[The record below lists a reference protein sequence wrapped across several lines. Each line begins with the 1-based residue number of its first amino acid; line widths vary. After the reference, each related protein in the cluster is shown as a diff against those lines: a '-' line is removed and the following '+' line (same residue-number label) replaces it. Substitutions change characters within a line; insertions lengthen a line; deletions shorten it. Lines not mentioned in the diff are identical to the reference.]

1 MKFSSPSSSS
11 FDSRSNAAA
20 DAAAGCLSGILHRIL
35 CGSLHSSNLREGEE
49 ADEIDAAFGRV
60 EQKSMRSPG
69 IVARLMGLES
79 MPVYPYAASELI
91 GRSRSTNSL
100 ESWPG
105 FLSERSQSPVV
116 RTSIS
121 FREVPT
127 YLRQENEDFLLLSFT
142 PDDKEETMGSNGMR
156 RATRVRE
163 MKERKSEDRDR
174 VKRET
179 RSIEEKKKK
188 NRRDEHRHCHKKNVP
203 QKRNDEVKDSAVH
216 SRKKNVRRRGCQGTK
231 AEDLIKST
239 KHIEMPI
246 MLERSSIA
254 KEKKQENARGKV
266 ESECSSQ
273 DSSPVSVL
281 DLAYTDDDCCINNN
295 SPSSEEEKETVQQS
309 SRRKPSSNLENVS
322 CLSPSI
328 GFAAFSSK
336 DEGMRSLDK
345 DSKRST
351 KPGQPCPDF
360 SYALG
365 NICRLAEEDLK
376 NSAWISKEMW
386 RSEGVEDIAADLG
399 LEIFDLLLCEVVC
412 EFSNY
417 NAL

>member
-20 DAAAGCLSGILHRIL
+20 GCLPGILRRIL
-35 CGSLHSSNLREGEE
+35 CGSLRSSNSREGEE
-49 ADEIDAAFGRV
+49 ADEIDAGFGREWKV
-60 EQKSMRSPG
+60 EQRSMRSPG
-69 IVARLMGLES
+69 IVARLMGLEA
-79 MPVYPYAASELI
+79 MPVCPYAPASELI

-105 FLSERSQSPVV
+105 FLSERSQSPPV
-116 RTSIS
+116 RTSQS

-156 RATRVRE
+156 RGSRFRE
-163 MKERKSEDRDR
+163 MKERKSEDGDR

-179 RSIEEKKKK
+179 GSIEENKKK
-188 NRRDEHRHCHKKNVP
+188 NRRDEHQHRRKKNVP
-203 QKRNDEVKDSAVH
+203 RKTREEVEDSAVH
-216 SRKKNVRRRGCQGTK
+216 ARKKNVRRRGCQGTK
-231 AEDLIKST
+231 AEDLIEPT
-239 KHIEMPI
+239 EHMEMPI

-254 KEKKQENARGKV
+254 KKKLQNAREKV

-281 DLAYTDDDCCINNN
+281 DLAYTDDDCCINDN
-295 SPSSEEEKETVQQS
+295 SSPTLEEEKPTVQQS
-309 SRRKPSSNLENVS
+309 SRRKLSSNFENVS

-328 GFAAFSSK
+328 GFATVSK
-336 DEGMRSLDK
+336 DGGMRSFDK
-345 DSKRST
+345 ESKRSR
-351 KPGQPCPDF
+351 QPVQHCPDF
-360 SYALG
+360 SDAWG
-365 NICRLAEEDLK
+365 NICRRAEEDLK
-376 NSAWISKEMW
+376 KSAWISKEMW
-386 RSEGVEDIAADLG
+386 TPEGVEDIAADLG